1 MNKFLTRRTT
11 YIVVST
17 YSKIFQSVLKKIIT
31 IDYNMDMVD
40 VMVADYKTR
49 FQRVNA
55 ELSSV
60 QKKCRR
66 QSLISL

>member
-60 QKKCRR
+60 QKNADD
-66 QSLISL
+66 

>member
-1 MNKFLTRRTT
+1 
-11 YIVVST
+11 VVST

-49 FQRVNA
+49 FQRVNT

-60 QKKCRR
+60 QKNADD
-66 QSLISL
+66 

>member
-49 FQRVNA
+49 VQSVNA

-60 QKKCRR
+60 QKKNADDKV
-66 QSLISL
+66 